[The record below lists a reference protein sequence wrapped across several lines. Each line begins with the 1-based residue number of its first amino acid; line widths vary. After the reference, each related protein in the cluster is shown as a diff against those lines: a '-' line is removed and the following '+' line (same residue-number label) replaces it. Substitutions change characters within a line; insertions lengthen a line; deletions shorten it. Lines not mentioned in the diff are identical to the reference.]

1 MVGTPYYVS
10 GTSQRT
16 KSHQCAFKHLSE
28 ANVCTPRP
36 TSSRVT
42 TADGRSPGS
51 RVVTLRRLPRT
62 EIPSGI
68 GRKIHRLQLR
78 GQPRHWGGFPAPHSL
93 LIPKRGEP
101 SKIMVGVCRDQSQS
115 RHWARVIL
123 TGRVRLFCRMTS
135 WPDRNELRRGRSRAM
150 DEHSKRHGDG

>member
-1 MVGTPYYVS
+1 MTSVARHSERSLTMVLS
-10 GTSQRT
+10 
-16 KSHQCAFKHLSE
+16 HLSE

-78 GQPRHWGGFPAPHSL
+78 GQPRHWGSFPAPHSL
-93 LIPKRGEP
+93 LIPKQGT
-101 SKIMVGVCRDQSQS
+101 VGNYGRILLRSES
-115 RHWARVIL
+115 IHHGLARHPDW
-123 TGRVRLFCRMTS
+123 TGAPFLPHDLCWS
-135 WPDRNELRRGRSRAM
+135 DRNQHPARPFE
-150 DEHSKRHGDG
+150 DDG